1 LVRERLSL
9 THPQYEKL
17 TKSSDKLFALIG
29 ANSFFYLITS
39 ESGAYLSSSHI
50 HFTKSSILAG
60 ETDWMISKM
69 LDYEDRFFDEF
80 EEVHFGILKAPFT
93 VLPNQLGRSEKKWLD
108 FALPKNKNEDY
119 FINNIQGQKSSLH
132 FILRSSFT
140 ENAEMY
146 FSEISYH
153 HIIACLI
160 REFKKSNQ
168 DGLFCMWREQSLFV
182 VLLEQE
188 NCSFQNIFTVF
199 SNKDLLYFI
208 NLIFLQRAL
217 SKEKT
222 KVWLSGGIDQD
233 AEELIKKYFPK
244 VGRPIAS
251 NFEGIFTNNNISYAD
266 VIDLIAL
273 STCEL

>member
-1 LVRERLSL
+1 MVKERLSL
-9 THPQYEKL
+9 THPQYKKL

-39 ESGAYLSSSHI
+39 VSGDYLSSSHI

-69 LDYEDRFFDEF
+69 LNYDDRFFDEF
-80 EEVHFGILKAPFT
+80 DEVHFGMLKAPFT
-93 VLPNQLGRSEKKWLD
+93 LLPNELRQTQKKWLD
-108 FALPKNKNEDY
+108 FALPKDQSETY
-119 FINNIQGQKSSLH
+119 FNNSITDQDSKLH
-132 FILRSSFT
+132 FILRNSFI

-160 REFKKSNQ
+160 SEIKANGQ
-168 DGLFCMWREQSLFV
+168 DGMYCLWREQSLYII
-182 VLLEQE
+182 LI
-188 NCSFQNIFTVF
+188 NNDICSFQNVFTIF

-208 NLIFLQRAL
+208 NLIFLQRELA
-217 SKEKT
+217 KENT
-222 KVWLSGGIDQD
+222 NIWLCGGIDQD
-233 AEELIKKYFPK
+233 VEELIKIYFPK
-244 VGRPIAS
+244 VDRPRNK
-251 NFEGIFTNNNISYAD
+251 NFEGLFFNNNISYAD

-273 STCEL
+273 SKCEL